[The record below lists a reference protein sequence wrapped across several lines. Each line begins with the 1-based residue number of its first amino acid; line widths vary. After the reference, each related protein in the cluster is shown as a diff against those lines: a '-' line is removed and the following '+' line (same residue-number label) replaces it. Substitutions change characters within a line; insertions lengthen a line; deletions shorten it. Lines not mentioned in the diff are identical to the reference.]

1 MGSERVRR
9 AARVVPRPTPVGTE
23 PLPDRLRA
31 GIESLSGIALDDVRV
46 HYDSPEPSRVDAL
59 AYAQGQ
65 DIHIA
70 PGQEQHLPHEAWHVV
85 QQAQGQ
91 VAPTT
96 RILRGAA
103 LNDDSALERE
113 AERMGQRASR
123 IQRGS
128 AAPGLRPAAPA
139 GNVVQLMKDGTKAGL
154 TTLAALN
161 AKLKSASRPSITAAD
176 FEEKLDWTPTAAD
189 LDNAVAASTIE
200 FTGRT
205 AIGTIVADL
214 VTHLNLAKAGGG
226 KKAKEAAAKKKS
238 PREVAAW
245 ASPKYKASKGSYY
258 GGTANELH
266 VHDVKS
272 DVFLK
277 GPGGRKPIITAGVL
291 KASDLAE
298 ARNSLL
304 GHGQATALNAAIDR
318 ALLENNED
326 LDSY

>member
-1 MGSERVRR
+1 MGSERLRR
-9 AARVVPRPTPVGTE
+9 AARDVPRPTPVGPE

-31 GIESLSGIALDDVRV
+31 GVESLSGIALDDVRV
-46 HYDSPEPSRVDAL
+46 HYGSPEPGRVDAL

-65 DIHIA
+65 DIHLA

-85 QQAQGQ
+85 QQAQGR

-96 RILRGAA
+96 RMRRGAA

-123 IQRGS
+123 IQRSS
-128 AAPGLRPAAPA
+128 AAPGLRSAAPA
-139 GNVVQLMKDGTKAGL
+139 ANVVQLMKDGSRGTL

-161 AKLKSASRPSITAAD
+161 AKLRSASRSAITAAD
-176 FEEKLDWTPTAAD
+176 FEEKFDWTPSGDD
-189 LDNAVAASTIE
+189 LDKAVAASTLE
-200 FTGRT
+200 FTGKT
-205 AIGTIVADL
+205 AVGTIVADL
-214 VTHLNLAKAGGG
+214 VTHLTLAKAGGG

-238 PREVAAW
+238 PREEAAW
-245 ASPKYKASKGSYY
+245 ASPKYRASKGSYY
-258 GGTANELH
+258 GGGANELH

-277 GPGGRKPIITAGVL
+277 GPAGRKPIITLGVL
-291 KASDLAE
+291 SASDLAE
-298 ARNSLL
+298 ARNSLV

-318 ALLENNED
+318 ALLENNEA
-326 LDSY
+326 LDNY